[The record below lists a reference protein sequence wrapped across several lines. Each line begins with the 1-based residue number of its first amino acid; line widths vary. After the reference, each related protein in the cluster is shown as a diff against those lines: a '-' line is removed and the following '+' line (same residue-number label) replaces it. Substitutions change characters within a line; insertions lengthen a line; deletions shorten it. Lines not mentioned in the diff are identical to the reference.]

1 MSTPPLPIPIIVLI
15 ALNGLAALMSLIS
28 LQIVEDWAAAAALV
42 LLVFHIFAALGLTR
56 RMDWARRSMNV
67 YAVLGL
73 IVIGIGVPYSLLN
86 GREQPWGLVDGL
98 VVLVSIVFAAFFVW
112 VLIYL
117 RKPEM
122 KDVFQ

>member
-1 MSTPPLPIPIIVLI
+1 MSTPPLPIPVIVLI

-42 LLVFHIFAALGLTR
+42 LLVFHIFTALGLTR
-56 RMDWARRSMNV
+56 RMHWARRSMNV

-73 IVIGIGVPYSLLN
+73 FVIGIGVPYSLLD
-86 GREQPWGLVDGL
+86 GGEQPWGLVDL
-98 VVLVSIVFAAFFVW
+98 FVVLVSLVFAAFFVW
-112 VLIYL
+112 VLLYL
-117 RKPEM
+117 RKPEV